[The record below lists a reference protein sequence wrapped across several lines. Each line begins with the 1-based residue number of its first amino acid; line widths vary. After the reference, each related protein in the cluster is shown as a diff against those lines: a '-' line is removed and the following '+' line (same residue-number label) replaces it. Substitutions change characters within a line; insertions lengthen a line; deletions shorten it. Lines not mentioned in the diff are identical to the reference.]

1 MLSLAAS
8 THPASLRKLTLLL
21 LRAFLAPFAVTLPVA
36 LFILDMQFLWVY
48 ADDLIG
54 KGLEPWI
61 IGKLMVYASARLVN
75 MALPLAILVAS
86 IMAMGSLAERNELT
100 AMKGAGMSLWRIMRP
115 LMWTMVLVAVG
126 AFAFSNSVWPAANL
140 KFRALLFSVTKK
152 KPTLNLQP
160 GLFYTGIEGFA
171 IRVDEKGDDGTLL
184 DILIHDNREASLG
197 ATRVIRAKR
206 GRMDQEGDYLMLRL
220 EDGYSYEEDLEQAKR
235 RQERLHP
242 FIASSFGQQTLA
254 IDLGSLDFNQVDEG
268 LFQKVHE
275 MMTIRQLEH
284 AMDSLAGVGQARL
297 ADVARY
303 GERNVLLMRDTLRL
317 DSGRVVP
324 VVAAA
329 GPGIALGGLAPSQR
343 RMAFDAARELTR
355 NAKQGVENALDD
367 AASKVRLRNRH
378 AIEWHRKFFL
388 ASSCILLFFI
398 GAPLGAI
405 IRKGGL
411 GMPTV
416 VAIVIFL
423 AYYIVSIVGEQMIKS
438 GTLGPVAG
446 MWLSTVVM
454 LPIAAWLTWR
464 AMRDAHVRQWNFRWP
479 SRRTKPLPR

>member
-1 MLSLAAS
+1 M
-8 THPASLRKLTLLL
+8 RKLTLLL

-100 AMKGAGMSLWRIMRP
+100 AMKSSGLSLWRIFRP
-115 LMWTMVLVAVG
+115 LMWTMVIIAVG
-126 AFAFSNSVWPAANL
+126 AFSFSNSVWPAANL

-171 IRVDEKGDDGTLL
+171 IRVQAKDDDGTLH

-197 ATRVIRAKR
+197 ATRVIRAKK
-206 GRMDQEGDYLMLRL
+206 GRMDQHGDYLMLDL
-220 EDGYSYEEDLEQAKR
+220 EDGYNYEEDLEQAKR

-242 FIASSFGQQTLA
+242 FIASEFRQQTLA

-268 LFQKVHE
+268 LFQRVHE
-275 MMTIRQLEH
+275 MMTISQLEQ
-284 AMDSLAGVGQARL
+284 AMDSLDGVAQSRRT
-297 ADVARY
+297 DVARY
-303 GERNVLLMRDTLRL
+303 GERNLLLMRDSMRL
-317 DSGRVVP
+317 DSGRVIP
-324 VVAAA
+324 AAVAN
-329 GPGIALGGLAPSQR
+329 GPGIALGGFVAPQR
-343 RMAFDAARELTR
+343 RMAFDAARELSR

-367 AASKVRLRNRH
+367 AASKQRLKNRH
-378 AIEWHRKFFL
+378 AVEWHRKFFL

-411 GMPTV
+411 GMPTII
-416 VAIVIFL
+416 AICIFL
-423 AYYIVSIVGEQMIKS
+423 AYYIISIVGEQMIKS
-438 GTLGPVAG
+438 GTLEAPYG
-446 MWLSTVVM
+446 MWLSTM
-454 LPIAAWLTWR
+454 ILLPVAAWLTR
-464 AMRDAHVRQWNFRWP
+464 MAMRDAHIRRINLGRL
-479 SRRTKPLPR
+479 SRFKNYLTR

>member
-1 MLSLAAS
+1 M
-8 THPASLRKLTLLL
+8 RKLSLLL
-21 LRAFLAPFAVTLPVA
+21 LRAFLAPFAVTFPVA

-86 IMAMGSLAERNELT
+86 IMALGSLAERNELT
-100 AMKGAGMSLWRIMRP
+100 AMKSSGLSLWRILRP
-115 LMWTMVLVAVG
+115 LMWAMVVISVG

-171 IRVDEKGDDGTLL
+171 IRVDSKDDDGTLH
-184 DILIHDNREASLG
+184 DVLIHDNREASLG
-197 ATRVIRAKR
+197 ATRVIRARR
-206 GRMDQEGDYLMLRL
+206 GRMDQQGDFLMLQL

-242 FIASSFGQQTLA
+242 FIASSFTRQTLA

-275 MMTIRQLEH
+275 MMTIAQLEH
-284 AMDSLAGVGQARL
+284 AMDSLNQVAASRL
-297 ADVARY
+297 GDVARY
-303 GERNVLLMRDTLRL
+303 GERNVLLLRDSLRL

-324 VVAAA
+324 VATKAAA
-329 GPGIALGGLAPSQR
+329 PGIALAGLSPSQR
-343 RMAFDAARELTR
+343 RMAFDAARELSR
-355 NAKQGVENALDD
+355 NAKQGVENSIDD

-405 IRKGGL
+405 IRKGGM

-416 VAIVIFL
+416 VAIGIFL
-423 AYYIVSIVGEQMIKS
+423 GYYILSIVGEQMTKS
-438 GTLGPVAG
+438 GSLSPPAG
-446 MWLSTVVM
+446 MWLSTAIL
-454 LPIAAWLTWR
+454 LPLAVWLTR
-464 AMRDAHVRQWNFRWP
+464 MAMRDAHIRTIRWP
-479 SRRTKPLPR
+479 WQRPTSTTP

>member
-1 MLSLAAS
+1 MVCCYLWPTTNA
-8 THPASLRKLTLLL
+8 PELRKLSLLL

-86 IMAMGSLAERNELT
+86 IMALGSLAERNELT
-100 AMKGAGMSLWRIMRP
+100 AMKSSGLSLWRILRP
-115 LMWTMVLVAVG
+115 LMWTMVGISVG

-171 IRVDEKGDDGTLL
+171 IRVDAKDDDGTLH
-184 DILIHDNREASLG
+184 DVLIHDNREASLG
-197 ATRVIRAKR
+197 ATRVIRARR
-206 GRMDQEGDYLMLRL
+206 GRMDQQGDFLMLHL

-242 FIASSFGQQTLA
+242 FVSSSFTTQTLA

-275 MMTIRQLEH
+275 MMTIRQLEL
-284 AMDSLAGVGQARL
+284 AMDSLAGVAESRL
-297 ADVARY
+297 QDVARY
-303 GERNVLLMRDTLRL
+303 GERNVLLFRDSLRL

-324 VVAAA
+324 AVAEA
-329 GPGIALGGLAPSQR
+329 GPGVALAGLSPSQR
-343 RMAFDAARELTR
+343 RMAFDAARELSR
-355 NAKQGVENALDD
+355 NAKQGIENALDD
-367 AASKVRLRNRH
+367 AASKHRLRNRH
-378 AIEWHRKFFL
+378 AVEWHRKFFL

-416 VAIVIFL
+416 VAIGIFL

-438 GTLGPVAG
+438 GTLEPLPG
-446 MWLSTVVM
+446 MWLSTALL
-454 LPIAAWLTWR
+454 LPVAVWLTR
-464 AMRDAHVRQWNFRWP
+464 MAMRDAHIRSIRWP
-479 SRRTKPLPR
+479 WKRLQAK